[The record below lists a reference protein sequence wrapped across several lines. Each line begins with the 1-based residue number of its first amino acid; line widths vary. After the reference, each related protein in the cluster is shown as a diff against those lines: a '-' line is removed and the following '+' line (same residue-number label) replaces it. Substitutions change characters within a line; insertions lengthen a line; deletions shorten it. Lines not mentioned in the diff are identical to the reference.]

1 MKKILYVTTVLL
13 STLVFLFTFHNFI
26 FQNQLNILGLRLN
39 VTHPDLQIFSA
50 ATTIHNETEIDE
62 VMNELCELSKKDKT
76 DILLTKNYVNKYM
89 IPIKD
94 RYLFQTNQTNY
105 LMNSIQLTN
114 NNHIIDFTSNK
125 NVYYTNDMNDENAYN
140 YMSIMSML
148 DRMNPKKDII
158 RYFPMKSFKNN
169 FDLNSENQLFFQ
181 FYTYQPEQMIE
192 DIRDSSIGKYFNYD
206 VMKKS
211 IMSIQ
216 NIHYPVI
223 QDDNYFN
230 MIAIVSVIS
239 LLLLLIQTIYKKRH
253 SIGIYKLMGIS
264 KGSIT
269 KRLFLNNLI
278 INLIVYVIIQI
289 ILYIGVCGIYNEE
302 TIEFVQQ
309 LIIYFSYIVL
319 LFIVIFIV
327 AYFVVGRVNPTYA
340 IKQKQRK
347 GESFYFSGLLIKLF
361 VILFASS
368 SFIHVANITMNSG
381 RELFNYMKRKN
392 VMDEYYQVYRLDN
405 NDLEKFEKVS
415 RKILELGESRG
426 VSYLNF
432 QEMEVQ
438 PEEDKTV
445 IAEVNQN
452 FLNEYTLLDQK
463 GNKIDINQKEN
474 IVYIPYSNKEIE
486 KELSPKYLE
495 NVEYYYNS
503 VCLFSNNYPT
513 IFAYVKNPVIFKIGD
528 IKNLSRYI
536 SINVNSNTTT
546 IKALNYDNFME
557 SYNDELKN
565 ELTFV
570 KLKDVLRINLTGMV
584 IGFMKYLLIVLLFIY
599 FYYSIAKQCVMIYL
613 YEYGHKI
620 SVRYLYGWHFIQR
633 YRELFF
639 VHLMGYIFSFIILI
653 LIIKLDILMTLK
665 YCGIFFIIDF
675 IIMIICILRKQS
687 KLIKNN
693 LKGGAVE

>member
-13 STLVFLFTFHNFI
+13 STLIFLFTFHI
-26 FQNQLNILGLRLN
+26 FTVQNQLNVLGLRLN
-39 VTHPDLQIFSA
+39 VTHPDLQIFSGGII
-50 ATTIHNETEIDE
+50 IHNETEIDE
-62 VMNELCELSKKDKT
+62 VMNELCKLSEKDET
-76 DILLTKNYVNKYM
+76 EILLNKNYVNKYM
-89 IPIKD
+89 IPVKD
-94 RYLFQTNQTNY
+94 RYLFQTKQTNY

-114 NNHIIDFTSNK
+114 NDHIIDFTSNQ
-125 NVYYTNDMNDENAYN
+125 NVYYTNNINDENAYN
-140 YMSIMSML
+140 YISIMSRF
-148 DRMNPKKDII
+148 DRKNPKKDII
-158 RYFPMKSFKNN
+158 RYFPMKSIKNN
-169 FDLNSENQLFFQ
+169 IDLNSENQLFFQ
-181 FYTYQPEQMIE
+181 FYTYQPEKMIE
-192 DIRDSSIGKYFNYD
+192 DIKNSSIGKYFNCD
-206 VMKKS
+206 VLKQS
-211 IMSIQ
+211 IRSIQ
-216 NIHYPVI
+216 NIPVL
-223 QDDNYFN
+223 QDENYFN

-239 LLLLLIQTIYKKRH
+239 LLLLLTQTVYKKRH

-264 KGSIT
+264 KESIT
-269 KRLFLNNLI
+269 KRLFFNNLI
-278 INLIVYVIIQI
+278 MNLILYAIIQI
-289 ILYIGVCGIYNEE
+289 VLYVGLCGIYNDE
-302 TIEFVQQ
+302 TIEFIKQ
-309 LIIYFSYIVL
+309 LIINFSYIVL

-327 AYFVVGRVNPTYA
+327 AYIVVGRVNPTYA
-340 IKQKQRK
+340 IKQKQTK

-368 SFIHVANITMNSG
+368 SFIHVANITLNSG

-392 VMDEYYQVYRLDN
+392 IMEEYYQVYSLDN
-405 NDLEKFEKVS
+405 HNIEEFDKVS
-415 RKILELGESRG
+415 RKILELGESKS
-426 VSYLNF
+426 VSYLKF
-432 QEMEVQ
+432 HEMEVE

-452 FLNEYTLLDQK
+452 FLNEYALLDQK

-503 VCLFSNNYPT
+503 VCLFSNNYPA
-513 IFAYVKNPVIFKIGD
+513 IYAYVENPVIFKIGD
-528 IKNLSRYI
+528 INNLSRYI

-546 IKALNYDNFME
+546 IKAVNYDDFMK
-557 SYNDELKN
+557 SYNDKSKN
-565 ELTFV
+565 ELEFV

-620 SVRYLYGWHFIQR
+620 SVRYLYGWPFIQR
-633 YRELFF
+633 YRGLFF
-639 VHLMGYIFSFIILI
+639 VHLMGYIFSLIILI
-653 LIIKLDILMTLK
+653 MIIKLDVLMSLK